1 LRSSFFSVAAVA
13 WGLRFCLGH
22 VAAVEEFAL
31 QKSYANTRMV
41 FVELFSPRRAL
52 LQIFHHKH
60 VQPPLAGLVG
70 YPLCAT
76 TVGGDG
82 LVRAAETEA
91 AQASR
96 FNGG

>member
-1 LRSSFFSVAAVA
+1 LHS
-13 WGLRFCLGH
+13 CLCS

-31 QKSYANTRMV
+31 QKSYTNTRLGCV
-41 FVELFSPRRAL
+41 VIISARRAL

-76 TVGGDG
+76 VVGDGG
-82 LVRAAETEA
+82 LVRAAEIEI
-91 AQASR
+91 AQASQ
-96 FNGG
+96 FNDG

>member
-1 LRSSFFSVAAVA
+1 VPFVALTA
-13 WGLRFCLGH
+13 WRGRLHFCLCS

-41 FVELFSPRRAL
+41 FVVLLSPRRAL

-70 YPLCAT
+70 YPFGAT
-76 TVGGDG
+76 VLGDGG
-82 LVRAAETEA
+82 LVRAAATET
-91 AQASR
+91 AQASP
-96 FNGG
+96 FNDG